1 MHDSPEADKPD
12 RKFLGAASRRYDSDV
27 SLRGVVRQ
35 VWDGWEV
42 PRDLLLGRYPEFVR
56 GGALPRGQVPVFVF
70 HSLETETFRRKL
82 EYLSANGYVTLSSV
96 DYFQFLMGTRPVPDR
111 AIVLTFDDGRAS
123 LWNVGAP
130 LLRRFGMTGIV
141 FLIPG
146 RTVSRP
152 GPLPPTMDEAP
163 AGVAHPAREDEGL
176 LSWEQ
181 IEALSHSG
189 PFEFQSHTQTHA
201 RVHVRPRVVGFVTP
215 ESRLGYAGLDLPMIH
230 AGGRDLMG
238 EEVAPGTPI
247 LASEPRMGEAR
258 RFYEDPA
265 IRTAA
270 MRAVAEGGG
279 DAFFARED
287 WPAILRGTVR
297 RRVPGRWET
306 AAEKEAAIR
315 RELVESRR
323 VIEAR
328 TGKPVIHLCHPWH
341 VAGPTARRVMREV
354 GYRTAFAGK
363 VPGVPITMSGGDP
376 YCIARIGE
384 DYVELLPGE
393 GRVALSDVLRRKW
406 RRRMGGKR

>member
-1 MHDSPEADKPD
+1 MT
-12 RKFLGAASRRYDSDV
+12 L
-27 SLRGVVRQ
+27 LRVVRQ
-35 VWDGWEV
+35 AWDSWEV
-42 PRDLLLGRYPEFVR
+42 PRDLLLRRYPGFVR

-70 HSLETETFRRKL
+70 HSLEAGTFRRKL
-82 EYLSANGYVTLSSV
+82 EYLSANGYVTLSAV
-96 DYFQFLMGTRPVPDR
+96 DYFEFLMGTRPVPDR

-123 LWNVGAP
+123 LWTVGAP

-146 RTVSRP
+146 RTASRP
-152 GPLPPTMDEAP
+152 GPLPPTIDDAAVGTSP
-163 AGVAHPAREDEGL
+163 ASGGDEGL

-181 IEALSHSG
+181 VEALSRSG
-189 PFEFQSHTQTHA
+189 PFEFQSHTHTHA

-215 ESRLGYAGLDLPMIH
+215 ESRRGYAAMDLPLIRS
-230 AGGRDLMG
+230 GGRDLMG

-247 LASEPRMGEAR
+247 LAFEPRMGEAR

-270 MRAVAEGGG
+270 VRAVADGGG
-279 DAFFARED
+279 DAFFTRED
-287 WPAILRGTVR
+287 WPDILRGTVR

-323 VIEAR
+323 VIEER

-363 VPGVPITMSGGDP
+363 VPGVPITMAGGDP

-393 GRVALSDVLRRKW
+393 GRAALADVLRRKW
-406 RRRMGGKR
+406 RRRTGKKD

>member
-1 MHDSPEADKPD
+1 MT
-12 RKFLGAASRRYDSDV
+12 L
-27 SLRGVVRQ
+27 LGVVRQ
-35 VWDGWEV
+35 AWDAWEV
-42 PRDLLLGRYPEFVR
+42 PRDLVLGRYPEFVR

-70 HSLETETFRRKL
+70 HSLEAETFRRKL
-82 EYLSANGYVTLSSV
+82 EYLSANGYVTLSSA

-111 AIVLTFDDGRAS
+111 AVLLTFDDGRAS

-152 GPLPPTMDEAP
+152 GPLPPTIDDAP
-163 AGVAHPAREDEGL
+163 AGTAAPTGGDEGL

-181 IEALSHSG
+181 IEALSRSG
-189 PFEFQSHTQTHA
+189 PFEFQSHTHTHA

-215 ESRLGYAGLDLPMIH
+215 ESRRGYAGLDLPMIH

-270 MRAVAEGGG
+270 VRAVAEGGG
-279 DAFFARED
+279 DAFFARKD
-287 WPAILRGTVR
+287 WPQILRGTVR

-323 VIEAR
+323 VIEER
-328 TGKPVIHLCHPWH
+328 TGRPVIHLCHPWH
-341 VAGPTARRVMREV
+341 GAGPTARRVMREV

-363 VPGVPITMSGGDP
+363 VPGVPITMAGGDP

-393 GRVALSDVLRRKW
+393 GRAALADVLRRKW
-406 RRRMGGKR
+406 QRRMRGKR

>member
-1 MHDSPEADKPD
+1 MT
-12 RKFLGAASRRYDSDV
+12 L
-27 SLRGVVRQ
+27 LRVVRQ
-35 VWDGWEV
+35 AWDAWEV
-42 PRDLLLGRYPEFVR
+42 PRDLVLGRYPEFVR

-82 EYLSANGYVTLSSV
+82 EYLSANGYVTLSAV

-123 LWNVGAP
+123 LWTVGAP

-152 GPLPPTMDEAP
+152 GPLPPTIDDPRAETLAP
-163 AGVAHPAREDEGL
+163 TGGDEGL

-181 IEALSHSG
+181 IEALSRSG
-189 PFEFQSHTQTHA
+189 PFEFQSHTHTHA

-215 ESRLGYAGLDLPMIH
+215 ESRRGYAALDLPMIH
-230 AGGRDLMG
+230 AGARDLMG

-247 LASEPRMGEAR
+247 LAAEPRMGEAR

-265 IRTAA
+265 IRKAA
-270 MRAVAEGGG
+270 VRAVAEGGG

-287 WPAILRGTVR
+287 WPEVLRATVR
-297 RRVPGRWET
+297 RRVAGRWET

-315 RELVESRR
+315 RELVESKR
-323 VIEAR
+323 VIEER

-363 VPGVPITMSGGDP
+363 VPGVPITMAGGDP
-376 YCIARIGE
+376 YGIARIGE

-393 GRVALSDVLRRKW
+393 GRAALADVLRRKW

>member
-1 MHDSPEADKPD
+1 MTLQGFARKAWEA
-12 RKFLGAASRRYDSDV
+12 
-27 SLRGVVRQ
+27 
-35 VWDGWEV
+35 WEV
-42 PRDLLLGRYPEFVR
+42 PRDLLLRRYPDFVR

-70 HSLETETFRRKL
+70 HSLEAETFRTKL
-82 EYLSANGYVTLSSV
+82 EYLHGNGYVTLSAL
-96 DYFQFLMGTRPVPDR
+96 DYFEFLMGTRPVPDR
-111 AIVLTFDDGRAS
+111 AVVLTFDDGRAS
-123 LWNVGAP
+123 LWTVGAP

-152 GPLPPTMDEAP
+152 GPLPPTMDEPRGVTPP
-163 AGVAHPAREDEGL
+163 AGDEGL

-181 IEALSHSG
+181 IEALSRSG
-189 PFEFQSHTQTHA
+189 VFEFQSHTHTHA

-215 ESRLGYAGLDLPMIH
+215 ASRRGYAGLDVPLIH
-230 AGGRDLMG
+230 SEGRDLMG

-265 IRTAA
+265 IRAA
-270 MRAVAEGGG
+270 AVRAVADGGG

-287 WPAILRGTVR
+287 WPAILRGTVA

-306 AAEKEAAIR
+306 AAEKDAAIR

-323 VIEAR
+323 VIEER
-328 TGKPVIHLCHPWH
+328 TGRPVIHLCHPWH
-341 VAGPTARRVMREV
+341 VAGPTARRIMREV

-363 VPGVPITMSGGDP
+363 VPGVPVTMSGGDP

-393 GRVALSDVLRRKW
+393 GRVALRDVLTKKW
-406 RRRMGGKR
+406 RRRMGPSR

>member
-1 MHDSPEADKPD
+1 
-12 RKFLGAASRRYDSDV
+12 
-27 SLRGVVRQ
+27 
-35 VWDGWEV
+35 V
-42 PRDLLLGRYPEFVR
+42 PRDLVLGRCPEFVR

-70 HSLETETFRRKL
+70 HSLEARTFRAKL
-82 EYLSANGYVTLSSV
+82 EYLSANRYVTLSAD

-111 AIVLTFDDGRAS
+111 AIVLTFDDGRES
-123 LWNVGAP
+123 LWTVGAP

-146 RTVSRP
+146 RTASRP
-152 GPLPPTMDEAP
+152 GPLPPTTDDAP
-163 AGVAHPAREDEGL
+163 AAPVPAAAGGEGL

-181 IEALSHSG
+181 IEALSTSG
-189 PFEFQSHTQTHA
+189 PFEFQSHTHTHA

-215 ESRLGYAGLDLPMIH
+215 ESRRGYAGLDVPLIH
-230 AGGRDLMG
+230 TDGRDLMG
-238 EEVAPGTPI
+238 EEVPPGTPI
-247 LASEPRMGEAR
+247 LAFEPRMGEAR
-258 RFYEDPA
+258 RFYEDPS

-270 MRAVAEGGG
+270 VRAVAEGGG
-279 DAFFARED
+279 DAFFTRED
-287 WPAILRGTVR
+287 WPEILRGTVR

-323 VIEAR
+323 VIEER

-376 YCIARIGE
+376 YSIARIGE
-384 DYVELLPGE
+384 DYVELLPGD
-393 GRVALSDVLRRKW
+393 GRAALGDVLRRKW
-406 RRRMGGKR
+406 RRRIGGKD